1 MTGERDGAPLEGRV
15 VNEGEMIVGALEGEV
30 YEVSRGGGDSQE
42 QVIQLVTLVVKLEES
57 SLDVWI

>member
-1 MTGERDGAPLEGRV
+1 
-15 VNEGEMIVGALEGEV
+15 MIVGALEGEV

-42 QVIQLVTLVVKLEES
+42 QVIQLVTLVVKLEER